1 VTITIG
7 DYIETIPAGAF
18 QWDAVEENYLYIG
31 VPGGITKF
39 VFRQNGT
46 FSCDASGLDLD
57 VMNFEMPVY
66 VALQIGDDMG
76 ETGVFF
82 KIK

>member
-1 VTITIG
+1 M
-7 DYIETIPAGAF
+7 
-18 QWDAVEENYLYIG
+18 EENYLHIG
-31 VPGGITKF
+31 VTGGITKF
-39 VFRQNGT
+39 VFKPNGT
-46 FSCDASGLDLD
+46 FSFKASDLDLD

-66 VALQIGDDMG
+66 VALQVGDDMG